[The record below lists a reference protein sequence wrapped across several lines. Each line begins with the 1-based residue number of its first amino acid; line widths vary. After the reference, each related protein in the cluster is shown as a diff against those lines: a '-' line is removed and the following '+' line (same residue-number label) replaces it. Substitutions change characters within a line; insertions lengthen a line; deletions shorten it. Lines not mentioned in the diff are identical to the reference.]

1 MAARTKDAATI
12 GVLAAI
18 LTATAITGGKIVLK
32 VNRFR
37 QKKRGQPDLLPPPSS
52 YLSNEKTTSGYGRR
66 RCVRHALRRHLRSC
80 RASPSA

>member
-1 MAARTKDAATI
+1 MTTETIVIAAPGLTVRDSVMAARTKDAATI

-37 QKKRGQPDLLPPPSS
+37 QKKRGQPDLLLP
-52 YLSNEKTTSGYGRR
+52 LTVT
-66 RCVRHALRRHLRSC
+66 
-80 RASPSA
+80 